1 MEILLCGTSGDGY
14 GERLGSFRG
23 GRSRGLG
30 SMEKINAL
38 QVLSA
43 LSVETRFDAVKLL
56 SVVGSD
62 GLPAGEL
69 ARRLGVR
76 QNTLSDHLAVLT
88 RSGILSSE
96 RQSRSI
102 IYRFN
107 PMVLQSLNAFLTRA
121 LAQNR

>member
-1 MEILLCGTSGDGY
+1 
-14 GERLGSFRG
+14 
-23 GRSRGLG
+23 
-30 SMEKINAL
+30 MEKLNAL

-56 SVVGSD
+56 SVVGTD

-102 IYRFN
+102 IYKFN
-107 PMVLQSLNAFLTRA
+107 PVVLEDLNIFLMRA
-121 LAQNR
+121 LSEKSI

>member
-1 MEILLCGTSGDGY
+1 
-14 GERLGSFRG
+14 
-23 GRSRGLG
+23 
-30 SMEKINAL
+30 MEKINAL

-121 LAQNR
+121 LAQN